1 MSSGQK
7 GRLRQGSIGLVLSG
21 GGARGAYEV
30 GVLKYIAD
38 SLPHLLDRVSVITG
52 TSVGA
57 VNAMHLASYGL
68 SRTAVNRL
76 TDLWSHLKIDELI
89 GVAPLNMLRM
99 VGTAPLRFVKRGMR
113 SPAAGLLRA
122 DPLWKLIAR
131 ETDWVGLGMHLARGR
146 FDAVAVA
153 GTDIQS
159 GDTHL
164 WVQGTGETVRALTG
178 PTPMAD
184 FVAVP
189 SKLGLRH
196 VLASAAIPLLF
207 PPIQIG
213 GKWFMDGGVRHN
225 TPLGPALRFGA
236 ESLLVVSVRGE
247 RTEDVSSHRFPGIG
261 QVVGKLLDS
270 IFLDRVAFDLDRL
283 QRINDVVLAAESL
296 GPEEAM
302 RFHAKLVEMGR
313 PNYRPVSHAAVSPSE
328 DLGLVAA
335 RAIRESEQIPNV
347 SFIRVLSALFE
358 DDERS
363 SGDAASFLLFDGRFT
378 RQLIDLGMQDA
389 ARQHDELAAL

>member
-1 MSSGQK
+1 VK
-7 GRLRQGSIGLVLSG
+7 ITKKGSIGLVLSG

-30 GVLKYIAD
+30 GVMKYIAD
-38 SLPHLLDRVSVITG
+38 RLPHLLDRVTVITG

-68 SRTAVNRL
+68 SRTAVHRL
-76 TDLWSHLKIDELI
+76 ADLWSHLRIDELI
-89 GVAPLNMLRM
+89 GVAPLNMLRI
-99 VGTAPLRFVKRGMR
+99 VSTAPLRFVKRGMR

-146 FDAVAVA
+146 FDAVAVS
-153 GTDIQS
+153 GTDIRS
-159 GDTHL
+159 GNTHV
-164 WVQGTGETVRALTG
+164 WVQGVGEAVRNLTE
-178 PTPMAD
+178 PTPIAD
-184 FVAVP
+184 FCAVP
-189 SKLGLRH
+189 AKLGLRH

-207 PPIQIG
+207 PPIRIG
-213 GKWFMDGGVRHN
+213 GGWFMDGGVRHN
-225 TPLGPALRFGA
+225 TPLGPALHFGA
-236 ESLLVVSVRGE
+236 ESLLIVSVRGA
-247 RTEDVSSHRFPGIG
+247 RHEDVSSQHFPGIG

-283 QRINDVVLAAESL
+283 QRINDVVSAAESL
-296 GPEEAM
+296 GPEEAT
-302 RFHAKLVEMGR
+302 RFHAKLMEMGR
-313 PNYRPVSHAAVSPSE
+313 PNYRPVAHAAISPTE
-328 DLGLVAA
+328 DLGLIAA

-358 DDERS
+358 DDERA